1 MPLPLLLLWTD
12 GVVLLPA
19 AVESLFSRSVA
30 FKAAAPIIAVLLSA
44 IDGAVVTAAASPR
57 LGNTV
62 RIKANAI
69 STPPIVLTYE
79 ISLHSLRW
87 PCLL

>member
-30 FKAAAPIIAVLLSA
+30 FKAAAPIIAVLSA

-79 ISLHSLRW
+79 ISSHSIRW